1 MTNTTEPTKRIIKI
15 EQCPTLSGKETLTYH
30 IGCDDKEAIYFQM
43 VSNSN
48 NGFFND
54 LKTSSLMVVLVRFR
68 P

>member
-1 MTNTTEPTKRIIKI
+1 MTNSRPPQIRIIKI
-15 EQCPTLSGKETLTYH
+15 NDCPSLSKTTTLTYH

-54 LKTSSLMVVLVRFR
+54 DWVALADIQSAFDN
-68 P
+68 